1 MLFSILGGVFAILFL
16 GNGVLR
22 GRTHVQMWTDAIVT
36 TIVAAILSVVLVL
49 EALRWLT
56 LPIRLI
62 GPTPKLDPKHRRI
75 VIFDGIC
82 VLCNSFGAFV
92 VYRLVDPNAVKFVP
106 FQVS

>member
-62 GPTPKLDPKHRRI
+62 GPTSKLDPKHRRI